1 MNLLMSTCSTAAS
14 ISETRTPIP
23 TSIGVSPSIVSRD
36 QSSSSATATSQDI
49 KENLGRHAK
58 LYRKLFGCRRKQPQ
72 LTYFPRI
79 RFLRIPPH
87 AEVGVMWRDLHGN
100 RAAEGLKYYYG
111 GGC

>member
-23 TSIGVSPSIVSRD
+23 TSIAVSPSIVSRD
-36 QSSSSATATSQDI
+36 QSSSSSTATI
-49 KENLGRHAK
+49 GRHTK
-58 LYRKLFGCRRKQPQ
+58 LYRKPFGCRRKQPQ